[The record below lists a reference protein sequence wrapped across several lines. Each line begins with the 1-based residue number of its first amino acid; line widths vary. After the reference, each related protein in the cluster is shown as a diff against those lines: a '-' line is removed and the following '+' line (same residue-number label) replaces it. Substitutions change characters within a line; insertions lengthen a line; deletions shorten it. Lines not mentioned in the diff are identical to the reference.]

1 MADHRPLSELREAPK
16 RVLVSLKSLPTRIR
30 VALTES
36 PARARNRAVA
46 AGCAAAAALL
56 IGGGAWAA
64 ASAPAPM
71 PVPADPPT
79 AAALPSED
87 GGSQGT
93 EPVAVALKV
102 TAEGYTDQSSPLVAV
117 VTGTEA
123 APAGAGSEGADA
135 AETQEQG
142 AKVDFAHAVTPAEVQ
157 AGSAAVELKP
167 GTYTVSFVSPVN
179 GDGSIY
185 KVPAPVEVTVPAPE
199 EEAEG
204 ESKAEP
210 ETPRVEVKLD
220 PVPADQ
226 VTKEQLDEIKSDL
239 ADAVAKGDSTLSGD
253 KGSSATDTA
262 DKNAGQAPVSKGEEP
277 KPAEE
282 PKAEEQKPAEG
293 GGSGAQ
299 PGGAS
304 QPSGNSQGSSG
315 SQSSGGGGSSSQ
327 SSGGGSQSSGGGA
340 PQQPARKWVPEQG
353 HNEPVYENVWVPN
366 VQYIRHPKFVCNGCG
381 AAFGSVDAWGD
392 HDFAY
397 CEKGDFSHGTYLDD
411 SYTETVDNGHYEKK
425 QTGQKWVVDVPGHWE

>member
-1 MADHRPLSELREAPK
+1 MADHQPLQELREASR
-16 RVLVSLKSLPTRIR
+16 RVLVSIKAVPGRLRE
-30 VALTES
+30 ALTAS
-36 PARARNRAVA
+36 PNRVRNRAVA
-46 AGCAAAAALL
+46 AGCCAAAALL
-56 IGGGAWAA
+56 VGVGAWAA
-64 ASAPAPM
+64 ASAPGAL
-71 PVPADPPT
+71 PVPAEPPT

-293 GGSGAQ
+293 GGSDSSS
-299 PGGAS
+299 S
-304 QPSGNSQGSSG
+304 QPSGGGST
-315 SQSSGGGGSSSQ
+315 GGGSSSQ
-327 SSGGGSQSSGGGA
+327 SSGGGGQSSGGGA
-340 PQQPARKWVPEQG
+340 PQQPAKKWVPEQG

-366 VQYIRHPKFVCNGCG
+366 VSYVRHERWECSACG
-381 AAFGSVDAWGD
+381 QSFSSGSAIDD
-392 HDFAY
+392 HVW
-397 CEKGDFSHGTYLDD
+397 GTYGDAD
-411 SYTETVDNGHYEKK
+411 HPNGASAIDNSYTETVDNGHYEKK